1 MLSILPKMKVQN
13 CPLVSVHNTVI
24 IKTLAKHVPV
34 ENMSVES
41 GGYKTLSVARK
52 FPGVNLTF
60 VPLKNK
66 SS

>member
-1 MLSILPKMKVQN
+1 MKVQN
-13 CPLVSVHNTVI
+13 CPLVGVHNTVI

-41 GGYKTLSVARK
+41 SGYKTLSVAGK
-52 FPGVNLTF
+52 FSGVNLTF
-60 VPLKNK
+60 VPLKKK